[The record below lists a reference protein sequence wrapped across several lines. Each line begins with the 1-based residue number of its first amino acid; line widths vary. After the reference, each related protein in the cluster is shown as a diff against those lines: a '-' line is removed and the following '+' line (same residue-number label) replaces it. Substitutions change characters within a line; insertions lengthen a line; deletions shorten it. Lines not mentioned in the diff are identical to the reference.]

1 MNLKEQLIVS
11 LDFPDIQQARSLMH
25 LLSDDVIFYKIGL
38 QMFLRYGSSM
48 VEEWKKAGKKIFLDL
63 KLSDI
68 PNTVSGALLSLKSL
82 QVDIVNMHALSGMNC
97 MKAAA
102 YTIQEI
108 MPDTKLIAVTVLTSL
123 DENELNA
130 LGIQRTPQS
139 QVAILAKLAYQAGL
153 SGVVSSAWEASQIKS
168 ICGPTF
174 ITVCPGIRR
183 STDNIGDQARIMTP
197 QKAILH
203 GADYLVVGRPILQ
216 ADDPKQAAISIL
228 KDIEIAHVKR

>member
-102 YTIQEI
+102 HTIQEI

-123 DENELNA
+123 DENELNI
-130 LGIQRTPQS
+130 LGIPHTPQS
-139 QVAILAKLAYQAGL
+139 QVEILAKLAYQAGL

-168 ICGPTF
+168 ICSPTF

-183 STDNIGDQARIMTP
+183 STDDIGDQARIMTP

-228 KDIEIAHVKR
+228 KDIEMAHIKR